1 MEQAVVAIEWCRRMG
16 IYMGRC
22 VHLHMGQLYVLEA
35 CRPVSGCLQVTT
47 VEKHTRDLH
56 CMLDPAN
63 LEGALW
69 RQYSRASHHLY
80 GPVAGD
86 ALYPL
91 EQFPGGQ
98 GGQWPGVNRA
108 LGRG

>member
-1 MEQAVVAIEWCRRMG
+1 MAIEWHRLMG

-22 VHLHMGQLYVLEA
+22 VHLHMEQLYGLEA
-35 CRPVSGCLQVTT
+35 CRAVSGCLQVTR
-47 VEKHTRDLH
+47 VEKQTRGLH
-56 CMLDPAN
+56 CILDPAN

-69 RQYSRASHHLY
+69 RRYSRASHHLY
-80 GPVAGD
+80 GPIAGD

-91 EQFPGGQ
+91 EQFPRGQ

-108 LGRG
+108 PRQGVR